1 MTGCHNAVWCADSNV
16 LLIVT
21 HADGNRGGRAF
32 TSICLVF
39 PNDISKNDAARITKL
54 DIFHDESWK
63 PIYFGV
69 KRSTGQES
77 QKKTFNNV
85 GLYTVVLVSYIYR
98 PACDCTVTVH
108 WLFWIWP
115 TPFQQPGVSAQRVL
129 LIISAIALHG
139 KKRRVLEFCVTVDP
153 VIRTAG
159 ICYSGLVG

>member
-1 MTGCHNAVWCADSNV
+1 MPTAIAGVGLLPPSV
-16 LLIVT
+16 LFFRMISQKTMQLGSLNLT
-21 HADGNRGGRAF
+21 FSTMSPGNPFILVSKGQRAR
-32 TSICLVF
+32 
-39 PNDISKNDAARITKL
+39 NHK
-54 DIFHDESWK
+54 
-63 PIYFGV
+63 
-69 KRSTGQES
+69 
-77 QKKTFNNV
+77 KKTFNNV